1 MNIIQYVI
9 MALVAL
15 CIALSLWL
23 IMNRKGDRRQ
33 LENESNQIEV
43 AKHFALQHSGRIVD
57 ASYEVPNVTLETN
70 ETRDEENAD
79 QQIGK

>member
-43 AKHFALQHSGRIVD
+43 VD
-57 ASYEVPNVTLETN
+57 ASYEVPNETLETN

-79 QQIGK
+79 QQISK

>member
-23 IMNRKGDRRQ
+23 IMNRKGGRRQ

-43 AKHFALQHSGRIVD
+43 VD
-57 ASYEVPNVTLETN
+57 ASYEVPNETLETN